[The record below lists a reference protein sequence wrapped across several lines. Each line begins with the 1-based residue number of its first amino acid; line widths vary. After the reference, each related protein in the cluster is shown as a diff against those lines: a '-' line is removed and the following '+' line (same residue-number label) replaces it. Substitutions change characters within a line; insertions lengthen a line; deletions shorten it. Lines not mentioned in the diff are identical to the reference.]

1 MINAVIVDDELSARE
16 NLRLL
21 IAENSTDV
29 HVIGEARNVP
39 EAEEV
44 ILKLRPDLVFLDVDM
59 PQYSGFDLIQRNQIP
74 LPKII
79 FTTGHEK
86 YALQALKASAIDYL
100 VKPVDKLDLLNAI
113 RKVRDSQNMVS
124 VASLKDL
131 LNKNQSER
139 IPISSAEEIHMIE
152 PSTIGFV
159 EADRNYSI
167 FHLDEGRKIIATK
180 PLADFERTLDGYRF
194 CRVHK
199 SFLVNLDQVEVYKK
213 GRGGQLI
220 LKSGQIV
227 DVARNKKDQLLKEL
241 GQL

>member
-1 MINAVIVDDELSARE
+1 MITAIIVDDELSARE

-21 IAENSTDV
+21 ISENCEDV
-29 HVIGEARNVP
+29 HVVGEARNVP

-44 ILKLRPDLVFLDVDM
+44 ILKMRPDLVFLDVDM
-59 PQYSGFDLIQRNQIP
+59 PEYSGFDLIQRNKTP
-74 LPKII
+74 LPRVI

-86 YALQALKASAIDYL
+86 YAFKAFKVSAVDYL
-100 VKPVDKLDLLNAI
+100 VKPIDKLELLQAI
-113 RKVRDSQNMVS
+113 GKVRDSKSLLNIN
-124 VASLKDL
+124 SLKEL
-131 LNKNQSER
+131 FNKNQSDR

-167 FHLDEGRKIIATK
+167 FHLEEGRKIIATK
-180 PLADFERTLDGYRF
+180 PLVDFERALDGYRF

-199 SFLVNLDQVEVYKK
+199 SFLVNMDHVEVYKK

-220 LKSGQIV
+220 LKSGQVV
-227 DVARNKKDQLLKEL
+227 DVARNKKEVVLKEL
-241 GQL
+241 GQF